1 MFPIIV
7 LFVPVAV
14 GISIFMRGELTPSRI
29 ISGFLAASAVFVAI
43 ILGVASIHPPG
54 DYRHHKAERTSSHQG
69 GGL

>member
-1 MFPIIV
+1 MFPLIV

-14 GISIFMRGELTPSRI
+14 GAAIFMNGELTSSRI
-29 ISGFLAASAVFVAI
+29 ISGFLAAMFIFVAI
-43 ILGVASIHPPG
+43 VGTVAYIHPPG